1 MNEINWKK
9 KVEAFLHDPVNKMAN
24 IRGHKNL
31 AKTLL
36 NKVGLEQNNNP
47 RYDYIASAAT
57 RILFPQEVTKIK
69 RNSEQIRIEFDESKF
84 FHPFSGNDLSEYHKV
99 KEKIKNID
107 EENFISKLAKIE
119 DYKKL
124 AYRLWWEIPKISDY
138 SYLILEDTRLT
149 NQSIIDHLDIS
160 SAFATADEESNGYLI
175 LSVSIG
181 PVQEFIAAGRKI
193 RDLRSGSYLL
203 SYLTFKGIQV
213 IGEKFGFDCIIFPDL
228 RNNYLVKKYLEN
240 IDDFFKN
247 NSEKF
252 LMQPEVASLPNVFT
266 AIIPYK
272 EEYIDKNSEENIEI
286 LIKSAIKKEIDNISK
301 FIFDLI
307 KNKKLKEYTFSKE
320 IENNPEL
327 YWNRQVNI
335 FPDIIVESVMFY
347 IFGDEK
353 LNKENWIFKEW
364 EKFIGSNELED
375 YYEQLSKLE
384 NTYSL
389 SEANMYNYHTKIL
402 QAKSFLRKNT
412 RNFKALIED
421 FETPGDDLSGG
432 LKSLVIYE
440 KGDRKENLSALSV
453 IKREFYRYLKNVGLD
468 EAGEGIRNTRP
479 ISYEDSEDEEENNKE
494 SIVKEYKLGVL
505 LMDGDQMGKWI
516 TGDKIEDNLK
526 NVHPKAKEFLEK
538 QSSDYLDFL
547 KKYKLINPTYQK
559 SISRTLNKFSYFVP
573 HIVREF
579 EGELIYAGG
588 DDVLAIF
595 PANRVLEA
603 ANKIRKVYSGI
614 GNVRVE
620 VNKNDGKR
628 DIYEFRNG
636 FCYKDDLP
644 LFNMM
649 GEKATMSAGIVVC
662 NPKLN
667 LSLVLDEVR
676 KAEKEAKNEG
686 RNRFSLRTIRRSGK
700 ITNLVFEWEYLSK
713 SKEVFDILDE
723 VEFVY
728 SLFEKNETKK
738 EKSYNS
744 FFRRLKVEYEKL
756 EISKKEFIE
765 QVIPYV
771 LKRIKKIKGIEK
783 VIEVL
788 EKYVQI
794 LEENSKNFEN
804 NNLEKFIDL
813 LLEYEYIKRK
823 VDKYE

>member
-31 AKTLL
+31 AKALL
-36 NKVGLEQNNNP
+36 NVVGLEQNNNP

-57 RILFPQEVTKIK
+57 RILFPQEATKIK
-69 RNSEQIRIEFDESKF
+69 RNSEQIRIGFDESKF
-84 FHPFSGNDLSEYHKV
+84 FHPFSGKGLSEYDKV

-107 EENFISKLAKIE
+107 EESFISKLAKIE

-213 IGEKFGFDCIIFPDL
+213 ISEKFGFDCIIFPDL

-247 NSEKF
+247 NLEKF

-272 EEYIDKNSEENIEI
+272 EEYIDKNSEENIEF

-301 FIFDLI
+301 FIYDLI
-307 KNKKLKEYTFSKE
+307 KNKKLKEYTFAKE
-320 IENNPEL
+320 IENDPEL

-347 IFGDEK
+347 IFGNEK

-364 EKFIGSNELED
+364 EKFIGSKELEN

-389 SEANMYNYHTKIL
+389 SEANMYNFHTKIL

-412 RNFKALIED
+412 RNFKSLIED

-440 KGDRKENLSALSV
+440 KGDRKENLSSLSV
-453 IKREFYRYLKNVGLD
+453 IKREFYRYLKNIGLD

-526 NVHPKAKEFLEK
+526 SVHPKAIEFLEK

-620 VNKNDGKR
+620 VNKNDGKSEV
-628 DIYEFRNG
+628 YEFRNG

-700 ITNLVFEWEYLSK
+700 ITNLVFEWDYLNK

-738 EKSYNS
+738 DKSYNS
-744 FFRRLKVEYEKL
+744 FFRRLKAEYEKL
-756 EISKKEFIE
+756 EISNKEFIE
-765 QVIPYV
+765 QLIPYV

-788 EKYVQI
+788 EKYVRI
-794 LEENSKNFEN
+794 LEENSKNFEK
-804 NNLEKFIDL
+804 NNLGKFIDL